1 MTRLVVVGASLAG
14 LRAVEAVR
22 RDGFDGEV
30 TLVGAELHLPYDRPP
45 LSKEY
50 LAADEAA
57 DPSYREAATF
67 AADLD
72 IELLLGTPAS
82 ALDTAARTVT
92 VGDRTVSYD
101 GLVIATGASART
113 LPGTEGIE
121 GVHTVRTLDDAIAL
135 RAALRG
141 GATRLTV
148 VGAGFIGS
156 EVASV
161 GRGLGLEVTILEAL
175 ETPLAHAVGER
186 MGRALTQL
194 HRRRGTE
201 VRTGVAVDEVLA
213 TEGDAAERSSTGRR
227 GRVHAVRLADGT
239 EIATDVLV
247 VGIGARPATDWLE
260 GSGLTL
266 DDGVVADETL
276 AAAPGV
282 YVAGDIARWPNA
294 LFTDVAEG
302 TMRLEHWTSAAEQGG
317 RAARHAVDPASATP
331 YETVPYFWSDW
342 YDGRVQFVGIA
353 AGDHVEVVAGDDAEG
368 GPFTAIYRAGGRIV
382 GALAVD
388 MPAEVMKYRRLIGKR
403 QSWDDA
409 LALAEQRRQQRAEKR
424 KAAQQSADQQGAS
437 A

>member
-1 MTRLVVVGASLAG
+1 VTRLVVVGASLAG

-22 RDGFDGEV
+22 RDGFDGAV
-30 TLVGAELHLPYDRPP
+30 TLVGAEEHLPYDRPP

-50 LAADEAA
+50 LAADESP
-57 DPSYREAATF
+57 DPRYREEDTF
-67 AADLD
+67 AGDLD
-72 IELLLGTPAS
+72 VELLLGAPAS
-82 ALDTAARTVT
+82 ALDTATRTVR

-101 GLVIATGASART
+101 GLVIATGAHART
-113 LPGTEGIE
+113 LPGTEGIA

-141 GATRLTV
+141 GASRLTV

-161 GRGLGLEVTILEAL
+161 GRKLGLEVTILEAL
-175 ETPLAHAVGER
+175 ETPLARAVGER
-186 MGRALTQL
+186 MGRALTHL

-201 VRTGVAVDEVLA
+201 VRTGVAVDEVV
-213 TEGDAAERSSTGRR
+213 AED
-227 GRVHAVRLADGT
+227 GRVRAVRLADGST
-239 EIATDVLV
+239 VDTDVLV

-260 GSGLTL
+260 GSGLTI

-282 YVAGDIARWPNA
+282 YVAGDVARWPNA
-294 LFTDVAEG
+294 LFSDVAGG

-317 RAARHAVDPASATP
+317 RAARHAVDPANATP

-409 LALAEQRRQQRAEKR
+409 LELAEQRRAQRAEKQ
-424 KAAQQSADQQGAS
+424 AAQRQTADQQGAS

>member
-1 MTRLVVVGASLAG
+1 MTHLVVVGASLAG

-30 TLVGAELHLPYDRPP
+30 TLVGAEEHLPYDRPP

-50 LAADEAA
+50 LSAEECP
-57 DPSYREAATF
+57 DPRYREEETF
-67 AADLD
+67 AGDLD
-72 IELLLGTPAS
+72 VELVLGTPAS
-82 ALDTAARTVT
+82 ELDTTARTVT
-92 VGDRTVSYD
+92 VGERTLSYD
-101 GLVIATGASART
+101 GLVIATGAHARA

-141 GATRLTV
+141 GARRLTV

-156 EVASV
+156 EVAAV
-161 GRGLGLEVTILEAL
+161 GRTLGLEVTILEAL
-175 ETPLAHAVGER
+175 ETPLARAVGER
-186 MGRALTQL
+186 MGRALTHL
-194 HRRRGTE
+194 HRRHGTE
-201 VRTGVAVDEVLA
+201 VRTGVAVEEVLA
-213 TEGDAAERSSTGRR
+213 EN
-227 GRVHAVRLADGT
+227 GRVTGVRLGDGSRVDS
-239 EIATDVLV
+239 DVLV

-260 GSGLTL
+260 GSGLTI

-294 LFTDVAEG
+294 LFSDVAGG
-302 TMRLEHWTSAAEQGG
+302 TMRLEHWTSAADQGG
-317 RAARHAVDPASATP
+317 RAARHAVDPSSAKP

-368 GPFTAIYRAGGRIV
+368 GPFTAIYRAGDRIV

-388 MPAEVMKYRRLIGKR
+388 MPAEVMKYRRLIGGRKT
-403 QSWDDA
+403 WDDA
-409 LALAEQRRQQRAEKR
+409 LELAEQRRQQREAK
-424 KAAQQSADQQGAS
+424 KAQQGAS
-437 A
+437 T

>member
-1 MTRLVVVGASLAG
+1 VTRLVVVGASLAG

-30 TLVGAELHLPYDRPP
+30 TLVGAEEHLPYDRPP

-50 LAADEAA
+50 LAADESP
-57 DPSYREAATF
+57 DPRYREEATF
-67 AADLD
+67 AGDLD
-72 IELLLGTPAS
+72 VELLLGTPAS
-82 ALDTAARTVT
+82 GLDTAARTVR
-92 VGDRTVSYD
+92 VGDRTVPYD
-101 GLVIATGASART
+101 GLVIATGAHART
-113 LPGTEGIE
+113 LPGTEGIA

-141 GATRLTV
+141 GASRLTV

-161 GRGLGLEVTILEAL
+161 GRKLGLEVTILEAL
-175 ETPLAHAVGER
+175 ETPLARAVGER
-186 MGRALTQL
+186 MGRALTHL

-201 VRTGVAVDEVLA
+201 VRTGVAVDEVVA
-213 TEGDAAERSSTGRR
+213 HD
-227 GRVHAVRLADGT
+227 GRVRAVRLADGT
-239 EIATDVLV
+239 EVATDVLV

-294 LFTDVAEG
+294 LFSDVAAG

-409 LALAEQRRQQRAEKR
+409 LELAEQRRRQRAEKAE
-424 KAAQQSADQQGAS
+424 KAEAEKQQTAGQQGAS

>member
-1 MTRLVVVGASLAG
+1 VTHLVVVGASLAG

-30 TLVGAELHLPYDRPP
+30 TLIGAEEHLPYDRPP

-50 LAADEAA
+50 LAAEECP
-57 DPSYREAATF
+57 DPSYREEATF
-67 AADLD
+67 AGDLD
-72 IELLLGTPAS
+72 VELLLGAPAS
-82 ALDTAARTVT
+82 ALDTTARTVT
-92 VGDRTVSYD
+92 VGDRTLSYD
-101 GLVIATGASART
+101 GLVIATGAHART
-113 LPGTEGIE
+113 LPGTEGLS

-141 GATRLTV
+141 GARRLTV

-161 GRGLGLEVTILEAL
+161 GRKLGLEVTILEAL
-175 ETPLAHAVGER
+175 ETPLARAVGER
-186 MGRALTQL
+186 MGRALTHL
-194 HRRRGTE
+194 HRRHGTE
-201 VRTGVAVDEVLA
+201 VRTGVAVDEVIA
-213 TEGDAAERSSTGRR
+213 DEDAAERGPTDRR
-227 GRVHAVRLADGT
+227 GRVRAVRLADGT
-239 EIATDVLV
+239 EVDTDVLV

-282 YVAGDIARWPNA
+282 YVAGDVARWPNA
-294 LFTDVAEG
+294 LFTDVVEG
-302 TMRLEHWTSAAEQGG
+302 TMRLEHWTSAADQGG
-317 RAARHAVDPASATP
+317 RAARHAVDPTNAKP

-388 MPAEVMKYRRLIGKR
+388 MPAEVMKYRRLIGARK
-403 QSWDDA
+403 SWEDA
-409 LALAEQRRQQRAEKR
+409 LELAEQRRQQRAEKAR
-424 KAAQQSADQQGAS
+424 QAAEQQGAS